1 MSREEVLRREI
12 VDYAHRVYA
21 KGWVA
26 NHDGNLSVRL
36 TETLTLCTPT
46 AVSKGD
52 VTPEMLI
59 VVDAENKV
67 VQGTRNS
74 FSEIALH
81 RACHRA
87 RPDIACVIHAHP
99 PTATGFCVANRAL
112 GEHFM
117 TEPVVSLGASIPLIP
132 FFSPKSKDL
141 EQEIERALQKT
152 DVIMMANHGVLAVG
166 GSFEQAFLRLELV
179 EHLSKIALVANQLGG
194 AVAIPSNIVEELS
207 QGGRPKSSPLFF
219 KEHSLNLEDGAWKEA
234 EADSPKEARPNL
246 QSLIAASQRKFS

>member
-1 MSREEVLRREI
+1 MSREEQLRREI
-12 VDYAHRVYA
+12 VEYSHRVYA

-36 TETLTLCTPT
+36 SEALTLCTPT
-46 AVSKGD
+46 AISKGD
-52 VTPEMLI
+52 VSPELLI

-67 VQGTRNS
+67 VQGTRHS
-74 FSEIALH
+74 FSELALH

-99 PTATGFCVANRAL
+99 PTATGFCVANKSL

-117 TEPVVSLGASIPLIP
+117 PEPVVSLGAKIPLVS

-141 EQEIERALQKT
+141 EREIEKALQDA

-166 GSFEQAFLRLELV
+166 DSFEQAFLRLELV
-179 EHLSKIALVANQLGG
+179 EHLAKIALVAIQLGG
-194 AVAIPSNIVEELS
+194 AVPIPSSLVAQLA
-207 QGGRPKSSPLFF
+207 GKGRPTSLPLFSESGSSGNPN
-219 KEHSLNLEDGAWKEA
+219 KAQEKAGK
-234 EADSPKEARPNL
+234 ADSRPDL
-246 QSLIAASQRKFS
+246 QSLIASSQRKFS

>member
-1 MSREEVLRREI
+1 MSREEQLRREI
-12 VDYAHRVYA
+12 VSYAHRVYA

-36 TETLTLCTPT
+36 SEKLTLCTPT

-59 VVDAENKV
+59 VVDPENKV
-67 VQGTRNS
+67 VQGTRRS
-74 FSEIALH
+74 FSELALH

-87 RPDIACVIHAHP
+87 RPDISCVIHAHP
-99 PTATGFCVANRAL
+99 PTATGFCVANRSL

-117 TEPVVSLGASIPLIP
+117 PEPVVSLGKKIPLIP
-132 FFSPKSKDL
+132 FFPPKSKEL
-141 EQEIERALQKT
+141 EREIERALQNA

-194 AVAIPSNIVEELS
+194 AASIPSEVIEQLAKK
-207 QGGRPKSSPLFF
+207 GRPKSSPLFS
-219 KEHSLNLEDGAWKEA
+219 KEESTFSGTKTPQSTET
-234 EADSPKEARPNL
+234 RPNL
-246 QSLIAASQRKFS
+246 ESLISASQRKFS